1 MHYKSDSS
9 NRASAEL
16 EKLRE
21 ELEKAREREKE
32 FISTRRAMLSLL
44 EDNTAIAEGI
54 MKSKREWE
62 ATFDSI
68 LDPMLIH
75 DSGMRVLKCNRA
87 YQAAAGMPFNEIIGR
102 KYYEVFPKMDG
113 PFEACR
119 RMLGKGEPHAC
130 TEEIR
135 VAGPER
141 VYNVSFYFLEKDEP
155 TAIQIFRD
163 VTEEKRRTERER
175 LVYELSQDVMGSLD
189 LEFRL
194 KRICGT
200 AVSFGF
206 RMAWVGLLG
215 PDTGEILPRTLAIA
229 GEGGASI
236 TESALDESQDFPC
249 AEGPSLRAVRNGT
262 PEVQNGI
269 PAPWKTVPGGG
280 PVDGPGS
287 AASFPITEAGKSIA
301 VLTICSAK
309 EEFPEN
315 EVPFL
320 QTLANQAALC
330 IRNAKLFSELKETS
344 QKMREEM
351 EITRHLLA
359 IAFATEHTT
368 DIGKLMGHVVES
380 LLSIMEADCCLS
392 YLWDREKS
400 FFEPSVQKGL
410 PPDLASLFRINPLK
424 PDLPFVRKAMES
436 GPHLEVLED
445 AAGKEALEWT
455 GGAEAAIILPLA
467 RKSEWLGAL
476 LCLYTCPPGKYSG
489 GLTKRD
495 REVLGGISYQVSTA
509 LDEAKLYQ
517 DSINRALDLSRKV
530 ETISIMHEIDKSI
543 LSTLEPNEI
552 LEIAARMVSKII
564 SCDRATVALVDR
576 EKGGFVYEAGF
587 GLSLEKGGLI
597 PFSDTSTTELLSTG
611 RPQFVPDINES
622 ARLPLEEALFK
633 EGFLSQLLV
642 PLAIKG
648 EVVGVLT
655 VGARRKAA
663 FTSDDFSV
671 MEKLASQIGV
681 ALENARLVSDLSEL
695 FLGIVKTLSEAID
708 AKSPWTKG
716 HSDRVTKYALD
727 IAREMSF
734 SAGELKDMELAG
746 LLHDIGKLGTYES
759 ILDKPGRLTDEEM
772 AVIRKHPQKGADI
785 LSPIRQMKSIVPAI
799 KHHHESYDGSGY
811 PEGFKEREIPLM
823 ARILAVADT
832 VDAMSADRPYR
843 KGLPMENI
851 VRELKRCSG
860 TQFDPEVVKAFLRT
874 VARSGDSG
882 HLTRV

>member
-1 MHYKSDSS
+1 MNRPASS
-9 NRASAEL
+9 GRASAEL
-16 EKLRE
+16 GKLRK
-21 ELEKAREREKE
+21 ELERAREREKE

-62 ATFDSI
+62 TTFDSI
-68 LDPMLIH
+68 LDPILIH
-75 DSGMRVLKCNRA
+75 DSDMRVLKCNRA
-87 YQAAAGMPFNEIIGR
+87 YQDAAGMPFSAIIGR
-102 KYYEVFPKMDG
+102 RYYEVFPKMPG

-119 RMLGKGEPHAC
+119 KMIGKGEHHAC

-135 VAGPER
+135 VAGPDR
-141 VYNVSFYFLEKDEP
+141 VYDVSFYVLEKDEP

-163 VTEEKRRTERER
+163 ITEEKRRTERER

-206 RMAWVGLLG
+206 SIAWVGLLD
-215 PDTGEILPRTLAIA
+215 PDTGEILSRTLATA
-229 GEGGASI
+229 SEGRPPSVTEAAS
-236 TESALDESQDFPC
+236 
-249 AEGPSLRAVRNGT
+249 GPSGHLQYTEGLSSSAVRSGV
-262 PEVQNGI
+262 PEIQNGV
-269 PAPWKTVPGGG
+269 PAPWKAVPDGTE
-280 PVDGPGS
+280 PGPGS
-287 AASFPITEAGKSIA
+287 AASFPITEAGKPIA
-301 VLTICSAK
+301 VLTICSEK
-309 EEFPEN
+309 EEFPQN

-320 QTLANQAALC
+320 QTLANHAALC

-344 QKMREEM
+344 QRMKEEM

-368 DIGKLMGHVVES
+368 DIDKLMGHVVES
-380 LLSIMEADCCLS
+380 LRSIMEADCCIS
-392 YLWDREKS
+392 YLWDREKGV
-400 FFEPSVQKGL
+400 FEPSTQKGL
-410 PPDLASLFRINPLK
+410 QADLAPLFRINPLK
-424 PDLPFVRKAMES
+424 PDLPFIMKAMES
-436 GPHLEVLED
+436 GPGIEVFEGGGN
-445 AAGKEALEWT
+445 GKEALEWT
-455 GGAEAAIILPLA
+455 GGAEAAIILPLV
-467 RKSEWLGAL
+467 RKSEWLGVL

-489 GLTKRD
+489 GLARRD
-495 REVLGGISYQVSTA
+495 KDVLGGISYQVSTA

-530 ETISIMHEIDKSI
+530 ETIGIMHEIDKSI

-587 GLSLEKGGLI
+587 GISLEKGSLI
-597 PFSDTSTTELLSTG
+597 PFSDTTTTDILSAG
-611 RPQFVPDINES
+611 RPQFVPDIGES
-622 ARLPLEEALFK
+622 VRLRLEEALFK
-633 EGFLSQLLV
+633 DGFLSHLRV

-663 FTSDDFSV
+663 FTSDDLSV

-708 AKSPWTKG
+708 AKSSWTKG
-716 HSDRVTKYALD
+716 HSDRVTKYAME

-734 SAGELKDMELAG
+734 SAEELKDMELAG

-759 ILDKPGRLTDEEM
+759 ILDKPGRLTDDEI
-772 AVIRKHPQKGADI
+772 AIIRRHPQKGADI
-785 LSPIRQMKSIVPAI
+785 LSPIRQMKRIVPAI
-799 KHHHESYDGSGY
+799 MHHHESYDGSGY
-811 PEGFKEREIPLM
+811 PGGFKGGEIPLM

-843 KGLPMENI
+843 KGLPIENI
-851 VRELKRCSG
+851 LRELKRCSG

-874 VARSGDSG
+874 VDGRPG